1 MNGKKFNVVIAG
13 GGSTYTPGI
22 VKMMLEHQED
32 FPLNSVTLYDNDAER
47 QAVIG
52 EALEILMKE
61 EAPQIHFA
69 YTTDP
74 ETAFTGNPAADGY
87 GHGHGAVRQL
97 PLRLL

>member
-61 EAPQIHFA
+61 EAPQIHL
-69 YTTDP
+69 
-74 ETAFTGNPAADGY
+74 
-87 GHGHGAVRQL
+87 HIQL
-97 PLRLL
+97 IQRLHLQEKIFVWHISV